1 MEIAEFF
8 ATFGS
13 GVFILIVIVFC
24 VISGIHKTK
33 VQNDKQ
39 REKQAAEEYKQRSA
53 EKQSYTKTTAADEQR
68 RQTEKMRQIART
80 FGLQVDDEPTAKANE
95 QARKHQK
102 HVEDSHEHGHL
113 GEEEHYEEIVGS
125 LGEVNDEGCEDLSG
139 VRFIATDL
147 AYELQASETVD
158 YDRLAQAMV
167 LGEVLNHP
175 RFKQPYSRRK

>member
-24 VISGIHKTK
+24 VIAGIHKTK
-33 VQNDKQ
+33 AQNDKQ
-39 REKQAAEEYKQRSA
+39 REKQAAEQYKQRNA
-53 EKQSYTKTTAADEQR
+53 ETSGKSSIDSEQR
-68 RQTEKMRQIART
+68 RRQEELKQRLQQKY
-80 FGLQVDDEPTAKANE
+80 GQVDE

-147 AYELQASETVD
+147 AYELQTSETVD
-158 YDRLAQAMV
+158 CDRLAQVMV